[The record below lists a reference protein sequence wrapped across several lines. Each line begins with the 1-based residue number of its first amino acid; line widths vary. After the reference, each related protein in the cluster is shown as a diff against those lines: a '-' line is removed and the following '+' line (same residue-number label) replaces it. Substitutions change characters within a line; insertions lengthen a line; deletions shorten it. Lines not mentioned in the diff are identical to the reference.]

1 MPSLPTKH
9 PQSLKT
15 RGNTIDTDCVLRA
28 TDDRI
33 SSFLRMDEKIKIRYN
48 YLFEYNKGP
57 KRVFFKKQ
65 DSSGCHHRI
74 GR

>member
-1 MPSLPTKH
+1 
-9 PQSLKT
+9 
-15 RGNTIDTDCVLRA
+15 
-28 TDDRI
+28 
-33 SSFLRMDEKIKIRYN
+33 MDEKIKIRYN

>member
-15 RGNTIDTDCVLRA
+15 RSNTIDTDWALRA
-28 TDDRI
+28 ADDRI

-57 KRVFFKKQ
+57 KRVFKKQ

>member
-1 MPSLPTKH
+1 
-9 PQSLKT
+9 
-15 RGNTIDTDCVLRA
+15 
-28 TDDRI
+28 
-33 SSFLRMDEKIKIRYN
+33 MDEKIKIRYN

-65 DSSGCHHRI
+65 GSSGCHHRI